1 MAPSAQEHAPG
12 LCTVHATLAL
22 APGVSLPLTC
32 TAIRLADGG
41 VWVHSPIDFD
51 AASVAALDALGPVRF
66 VVAPSG
72 LHHLFARAALARWP
86 AAQLVASPAVA
97 PKQPG
102 LAFTPL
108 RADAPPWGD
117 EIAALPIGG
126 MPGVEEWVFFHRP
139 TGTLLVTD
147 LLFHLTDVSGWVNH
161 LVFAA
166 MGTRGR
172 LAVSRLYRSFIRDR
186 DAVAASVERLLA
198 WPISRIIPCHGAVL
212 AADAHARAAAALAP
226 LRSVRARAG

>member
-1 MAPSAQEHAPG
+1 MGVSTREMGPG
-12 LCTVHATLAL
+12 LRTVHTTLAI
-22 APGVSLPLTC
+22 APGVSLPLTS

-41 VWVHSPIDFD
+41 VWLHSPIDFD
-51 AASVAALDALGPVRF
+51 AASADAIDALGPVRF

-102 LAFTPL
+102 LAFTALGVDP
-108 RADAPPWGD
+108 PPWGD

-126 MPGVEEWVFFHRP
+126 MPGVEEWAFFHRP

-172 LAVSRLYRSFIRDR
+172 LAVSRLYRSFIRDP
-186 DAVAASVERLLA
+186 DAVAASVERLLD
-198 WPISRIIPCHGAVL
+198 WPIARIIPCHGSVL
-212 AADAHARAAAALAP
+212 TDDAHALAAAALAP
-226 LRSVRARAG
+226 LRSVGARAG